1 MYRLKLSN
9 ASSTN
14 GWSNRLWRNCQ
25 FSRFAKFVKI
35 GKWRKDSIGL
45 SRRNAGPIKWTVHTN
60 KSFNPSQGPIEV
72 MTAINCSH
80 RRVHETRWK
89 RKRKRK
95 RKRERE
101 GPRFL
106 VPSRIGP
113 DRRNGPR
120 GPGPRIPDSSFPF
133 PSSSS
138 SSSAYPSSYS
148 CSLHGR
154 CVSLWIVSLSLVSRR
169 TCNSDATSL
178 RSQMEDPVPGIE
190 RVKHRLKACFPSGN
204 RWENN
209 GPTAPKVSDK
219 CSARVA
225 HRVLQHRGFF

>member
-101 GPRFL
+101 RERGAKVSGPEQNWAWQAKWASRSRATYTWLLFSFSFFL
-106 VPSRIGP
+106 VLFVCLSFFLLLLVARSMRVPL
-113 DRRNGPR
+113 DRFSFSCFSTDVQLGCHKSA
-120 GPGPRIPDSSFPF
+120 IPDGRSGSRNRACKTSVKGVLSERESMGKQWADSS
-133 PSSSS
+133 
-138 SSSAYPSSYS
+138 
-148 CSLHGR
+148 
-154 CVSLWIVSLSLVSRR
+154 
-169 TCNSDATSL
+169 
-178 RSQMEDPVPGIE
+178 
-190 RVKHRLKACFPSGN
+190 
-204 RWENN
+204 
-209 GPTAPKVSDK
+209 
-219 CSARVA
+219 
-225 HRVLQHRGFF
+225 